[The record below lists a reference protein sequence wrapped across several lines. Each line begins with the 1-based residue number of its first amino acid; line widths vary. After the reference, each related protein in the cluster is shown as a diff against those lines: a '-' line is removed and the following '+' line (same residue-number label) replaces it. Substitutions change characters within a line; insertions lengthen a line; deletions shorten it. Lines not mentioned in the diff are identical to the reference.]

1 MDMSYNAQGGQM
13 IKVTETLI
21 SPESVVKEVKASSSG
36 CVVTYV
42 GLIRDH
48 SRGKQV
54 QSVTYEDA
62 SGKAEEKLRG
72 IADEIKRKWP
82 VDNVAIHHRVGR
94 LNVGDINLVVAIA
107 APHRAEG
114 FAACQFAIDQFK
126 RELPTSKRE
135 AYLDGSVW
143 EGN

>member
-1 MDMSYNAQGGQM
+1 M
-13 IKVTETLI
+13 IKITEVPI
-21 SPESVVKEVKASSSG
+21 SPESVVNEVKARSSG

-62 SGKAEEKLRG
+62 SGKAEKKLRE

-82 VDNVAIHHRVGR
+82 VDNVAIYHRVGR

-107 APHRAEG
+107 APHRREG

-126 RELPTSKRE
+126 QELPTSKKE
-135 AYLDGSVW
+135 TYLDGSVW
-143 EGN
+143 EGE